1 VAWKS
6 LGAFPQDNVS
16 AHVEQ
21 GKEQKRF
28 QRVLKAGLF
37 CSILTLED
45 RNRGGVFAEK
55 LNGGNTMDESD
66 VYKAKEAVQ
75 TAMKNGSIKLVVI
88 IGVVLA
94 GIVLLNPWAQIGAGE
109 RGIVLNFGAVQ
120 QNVMGEGLHFR
131 IPIMQKVVP
140 MDVKVQKATTDAAAA
155 SSDLQD
161 VSSTVAINY
170 HIIPDKAHVVY
181 QSIGIHFKE
190 RIIDPAVQEV
200 VKAVTAKYTAEELIT
215 KRPAVSDAM
224 KVTLTERLMLHNIA
238 VDAFSIVGFSFS
250 KIFMEAIE
258 SKQTAE
264 QLALKAKRDL
274 DRIKIEAEQKITAAQ
289 AEAESLRLQRANIS
303 LDLIELRKVEANLRA
318 IDKWNGILPQVTGGG
333 AVPFIGVG
341 DLQKR

>member
-1 VAWKS
+1 
-6 LGAFPQDNVS
+6 
-16 AHVEQ
+16 
-21 GKEQKRF
+21 
-28 QRVLKAGLF
+28 
-37 CSILTLED
+37 
-45 RNRGGVFAEK
+45 
-55 LNGGNTMDESD
+55 MDEKD
-66 VYKAKEAVQ
+66 IYMAKEAMQSV
-75 TAMKNGSIKLVVI
+75 MKKGPLRLVLI
-88 IGVVLA
+88 IGAVLA
-94 GIVLLNPWAQIGAGE
+94 VILFFRPWVQVGAGE

-120 QNVMGEGLHFR
+120 YKVLDEGLHFR
-131 IPIMQKVVP
+131 VPLMQEIIRV
-140 MDVKVQKATTDAAAA
+140 DVKVQKAETAAAAA
-155 SSDLQD
+155 SADLQD

-170 HIIPDKAHVVY
+170 HIIPDKANIVY

-190 RIIDPAVQEV
+190 RIIDPAVLEV

-224 KVTLTERLMLHNIA
+224 KLSLTERLLAHNIA

-274 DRIKIEAEQKITAAQ
+274 DRIKIEAEQTITAAR

-303 LDLIELRKVEANLRA
+303 PDLIELRKIEANLKA

-333 AVPFIGVG
+333 AVPFIGIG
-341 DLQKR
+341 DIQKR